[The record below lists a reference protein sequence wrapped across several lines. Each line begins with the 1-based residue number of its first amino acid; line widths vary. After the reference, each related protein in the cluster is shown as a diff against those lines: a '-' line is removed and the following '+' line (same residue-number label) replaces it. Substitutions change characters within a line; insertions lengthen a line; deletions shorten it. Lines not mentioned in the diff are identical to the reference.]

1 MKVLLSKEELHDGV
15 SRMAERKSPRA
26 MKAGR

>member
-15 SRMAERKSPRA
+15 SRMADEIAACLKVAR
-26 MKAGR
+26 